1 MDIVLYPDPVLRRGG
16 KEVTVFD
23 AALRETSARMIEAM
37 YGDDGCGLAAPQVGI
52 ELKLLVLNPTAD
64 PNDRSQEMVL
74 VNPKVTSRKGSEWEA
89 EGCLS
94 FPGIHAEVERYTNIT
109 VSYQDL
115 DGKPQELRAEGFLAR
130 VIQHEMDHLSGV
142 LFVDRFSPADK
153 IRVRAQLEELEARH
167 RRLQAAAKG

>member
-23 AALRETSARMIEAM
+23 AALRETAARMIEAM

-74 VNPKVTSRKGSEWEA
+74 VNPKVTHRKGSE
-89 EGCLS
+89 
-94 FPGIHAEVERYTNIT
+94 
-109 VSYQDL
+109 
-115 DGKPQELRAEGFLAR
+115 
-130 VIQHEMDHLSGV
+130 
-142 LFVDRFSPADK
+142 
-153 IRVRAQLEELEARH
+153 
-167 RRLQAAAKG
+167 

>member
-23 AALRETSARMIEAM
+23 AALRETAARMVEAM

-52 ELKLLVLNPTAD
+52 ELKLLVLNPTGD
-64 PNDRSQEMVL
+64 PNDRSQEIVL
-74 VNPKVTSRKGSEWEA
+74 VNPKVTYRKGSEWDM

-94 FPGIHAEVERYTNIT
+94 FPGIHAEVERYTRIT

-153 IRVRAQLEELEARH
+153 IRVRAQLEELEARY
-167 RRLQAAAKG
+167 RRQLASPKA

>member
-1 MDIVLYPDPVLRRGG
+1 
-16 KEVTVFD
+16 
-23 AALRETSARMIEAM
+23 
-37 YGDDGCGLAAPQVGI
+37 
-52 ELKLLVLNPTAD
+52 
-64 PNDRSQEMVL
+64 
-74 VNPKVTSRKGSEWEA
+74 
-89 EGCLS
+89 
-94 FPGIHAEVERYTNIT
+94 

-167 RRLQAAAKG
+167 RRQQAAAKG